1 MEKPRLSDEDQSK
14 VDQYLSRGVNDTE
27 RGPFRMWVLFGVI
40 WAVLG
45 AMMLVSYWIA
55 LRHGVI

>member
-14 VDQYLSRGVNDTE
+14 VDQYLSSGVNDTE

-45 AMMLVSYWIA
+45 GMMLVSYWIA